1 MMTVIQLKGKIDMS
15 ISGLG
20 SSTAAFTAVPAP
32 SNDEPAAAAVVAPTP
47 DETSPAAIVTLSE
60 NTIPDISQYSVYTGT
75 VRSMPMSVAAA
86 PQLFAEAD
94 TNHDNSLSLEEFT
107 EQLKL
112 VGVSTDAA
120 AQLFDNLNK
129 SKSDTLSIDDFVNGV
144 VSTNAKGNQVFQ
156 DLYSFYT
163 SDEAGKFSM
172 DAFDSFMAQGANVA
186 DHYWALHPELQQ
198 R

>member
-1 MMTVIQLKGKIDMS
+1 MS

-32 SNDEPAAAAVVAPTP
+32 SSDEPTDAVVAPTP
-47 DETSPAAIVTLSE
+47 AETSPAVIVTLSD
-60 NTIPDISQYSVYTGT
+60 NSIPDISQYSVYTGPM
-75 VRSMPMSVAAA
+75 RSMPMSVAAA
-86 PQLFAEAD
+86 PQLFAKAD
-94 TNHDNSLSLEEFT
+94 KNHDNSLSLEEFT
-107 EQLKL
+107 EQLNL
-112 VGVSTDAA
+112 VGVSTDTAT
-120 AQLFDNLNK
+120 QLFDSLNK
-129 SKSDTLSIDDFVNGV
+129 SKSNQLSIDDFVNGV

-163 SDEAGKFSM
+163 ADESGAFSM
-172 DAFDSFMAQGANVA
+172 DAFDSFMAQGASVA